1 MSLKPAE
8 RSGEFTEILGII
20 QAGRSKAFEA
30 VNVALIETYWAIG
43 EQLSRKVTE
52 AGWGKGI
59 VKELADW
66 LGNQAPDSK
75 GYSASNLWRMKQFY
89 ETYVELPKLAT
100 LLRELSWSKHLLL
113 LSYCKSEEEKEF
125 YLLSATRGRWSH
137 RELERQIKKSAFE
150 RTMLSDIKLATM
162 SRVLPENAAGV
173 FKDSY
178 LLDFLDL
185 PETHSDADL
194 QAGLLLN
201 LRKFLMELRD
211 GFAFVGEKV
220 RVQGLGTRILNSICS
235 SIIETY
241 SASSPL
247 N

>member
-1 MSLKPAE
+1 VATSGLVQPVQ

-30 VNVALIETYWAIG
+30 VNVALIETYWLIG

-66 LGNQAPDSK
+66 LSKQAPELK

-89 ETYVELPKLAT
+89 ETYVELTILAT

-113 LSYCKSEEEKEF
+113 LSYCESEEEKEF
-125 YLLSATRGRWSH
+125 YLHSATRGRWSH
-137 RELERQIKKSAFE
+137 RELERQIKRSAFE
-150 RTMLSDIKLATM
+150 RTMLSDIKLATV

-173 FKDSY
+173 SKTAIF
-178 LLDFLDL
+178 
-185 PETHSDADL
+185 
-194 QAGLLLN
+194 
-201 LRKFLMELRD
+201 
-211 GFAFVGEKV
+211 
-220 RVQGLGTRILNSICS
+220 
-235 SIIETY
+235 
-241 SASSPL
+241 
-247 N
+247 